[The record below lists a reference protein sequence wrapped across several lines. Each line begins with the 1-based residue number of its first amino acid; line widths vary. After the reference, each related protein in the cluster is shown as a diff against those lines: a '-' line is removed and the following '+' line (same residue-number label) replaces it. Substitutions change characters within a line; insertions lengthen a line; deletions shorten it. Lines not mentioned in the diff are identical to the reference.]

1 MRKRGFSF
9 RSPRSRT
16 SDAACMEYA
25 DFAGGGF
32 PHEAEHQISLAANDF
47 DERSEALSMEH
58 ATSEVLNTNLIC
70 HPFTKNAVQ

>member
-32 PHEAEHQISLAANDF
+32 PLYEAEHQISLAANDF

-58 ATSEVLNTNLIC
+58 ATSEVQKTPI
-70 HPFTKNAVQ
+70 